1 MYMNDLIVVQ
11 WGLGLYILASK
22 LDLVF
27 SSLLKG
33 IPEDNL
39 EILYFLHVLK
49 RPSPYLTVPWPYYM
63 KNGAITL
70 VIHQYHLPHFPYY

>member
-22 LDLVF
+22 LDLLF
-27 SSLLKG
+27 SSLLEG

-39 EILYFLHVLK
+39 EILYFLHGVEKTQPFSDCTMALLHEK
-49 RPSPYLTVPWPYYM
+49 RGY
-63 KNGAITL
+63 TL
-70 VIHQYHLPHFPYY
+70 VIHQYHLPRFPYY